1 MCRQAQGPP
10 AAGMGDWASIRNRR
24 RARPGREAKPIH
36 GLDRWDCRTLPP
48 DWERCAVIE
57 ILSPSPWQMTF
68 GERAAL
74 EGILSQL
81 RPRLA
86 IEIGTAE
93 GGSLARI
100 AKHTEHVHSFDLLR
114 PNTPTVE
121 LEHVTLHTGDS
132 HVLLPRLLGRLAAD
146 GQNVDFVLVDG
157 DHSADG
163 VERDVRDLL
172 GSDAIQHTVI
182 VIHDTL
188 NDEVR
193 KGLARI
199 NYSAQ
204 PKVVHADL
212 DFIGGHLS
220 LGGAF
225 QHELWGGLGLL
236 VVDDGGTQLP
246 RPGGENGQFYDLFK
260 IVAPARD
267 ALVARERHGGSADPD
282 ELRQA
287 VATNRFGDGNNQLAQ
302 AQAEISHLR
311 DELDRTRGWLDA
323 IQSSLSW
330 RITAPLRAAKRAVH
344 ARVSKRP

>member
-1 MCRQAQGPP
+1 
-10 AAGMGDWASIRNRR
+10 
-24 RARPGREAKPIH
+24 
-36 GLDRWDCRTLPP
+36 
-48 DWERCAVIE
+48 VIE
-57 ILSPSPWQMTF
+57 ILSPSASQMTF

-81 RPRLA
+81 RPRLS

-114 PNTPTVE
+114 PKTPTME

-132 HVLLPRLLGRLAAD
+132 HVLLPKLLDRLAAE

-172 GSDAIQHTVI
+172 GSDAIRHTVI

-193 KGLARI
+193 KGLTRI
-199 NYSAQ
+199 DCSAQ
-204 PKVVHADL
+204 PKVVYADL

-236 VVDDGGTQLP
+236 VVDDGGSQVP
-246 RPGGENGQFYDLFK
+246 RPGGESGRFYDLFA

-267 ALVARERHGGSADPD
+267 ALVAGEHHGGSVEPD
-282 ELRQA
+282 KLRQT
-287 VATNRFGDGNNQLAQ
+287 VATNHFGDGNHQLAQ

-311 DELDRTRGWLDA
+311 DELDRTRGWLNA

-330 RITAPLRAAKRAVH
+330 RITAPLRAAKRAVRTR
-344 ARVSKRP
+344 AS